1 MKHTLVVLVENH
13 PGVLTRVAGLF
24 SRRGFNIE
32 SLAVGPTHQ
41 PGLSRMTIVLDG
53 SERIVEQVCKQLNKL
68 INVIKVSQLNAASSV
83 DRELALIKVQAD
95 AARQPEV
102 IRIADIFRAKI
113 IDVGARS
120 LVIEATG
127 DEQKM
132 EAIIGLLRQYGIMA
146 LARTGV
152 IAMER
157 GPQDLCPTT
166 KTYEEESA
174 DAGDLLRP
182 GRPSRAAA
190 RT

>member
-1 MKHTLVVLVENH
+1 
-13 PGVLTRVAGLF
+13 
-24 SRRGFNIE
+24 
-32 SLAVGPTHQ
+32 
-41 PGLSRMTIVLDG
+41 
-53 SERIVEQVCKQLNKL
+53 
-68 INVIKVSQLNAASSV
+68 
-83 DRELALIKVQAD
+83 
-95 AARQPEV
+95 
-102 IRIADIFRAKI
+102 
-113 IDVGARS
+113 VGARS